1 MLKIAITGPESTGK
15 SALSEALAQHYN
27 TLWVPEFARTY
38 LADTLPPYTPE
49 MLDEIAQG
57 QVASQI
63 AHERKNPPL
72 LFCDTE
78 MTVMKIWSEHAFGF
92 CSDTIEKLYI
102 NQHYDLYL
110 LTDIDLPW
118 QPDPLR
124 EHPDL
129 RSYFFDLYKDELI
142 RQKRNYAIISGI
154 GLARIKNAI
163 SVVDKMVNAH
173 K

>member
-15 SALSEALAQHYN
+15 SALAEALATHYK

-38 LADTLPPYTPE
+38 LTEILPPYTPE
-49 MLDEIAQG
+49 MLDSIASG
-57 QVASQI
+57 QTYSEANLSTQTDSF
-63 AHERKNPPL
+63 

-92 CSDTIEKLYI
+92 CTNHIQELY
-102 NQHYDLYL
+102 NKQDYDLYL

-118 QPDPLR
+118 EPDPLR

-129 RSYFFDLYKDELI
+129 REYFFERYKTELTKA
-142 RQKRNYAIISGI
+142 RRNFKIVSGI
-154 GLARIKNAI
+154 GNIRIENAI
-163 SVVDKMVNAH
+163 REIDSLGAII
-173 K
+173 